1 MAGKKKPSPKAKK
14 TLKGSKKVGNAKL
27 MGGVRLF

>member
-1 MAGKKKPSPKAKK
+1 MATKKHAKPAPKK

-27 MGGVRLF
+27 MVTY